1 MEAHT
6 AAGKLQG
13 LEGDAPWYEAAFVV
27 GVTNALNVA
36 ADGLAAALPPLGDG
50 DAGAEAR
57 TIFDDV
63 RAFYGGREI
72 PTPFRVIARDPA
84 YLADVWGAV
93 KRAFAERRLTRRHKE
108 ALAFAVSL
116 TTRSTFG
123 LAFHLG
129 ELRRL
134 GVSERGIMEIVG
146 VAQMFSSYTK
156 IADTLSLESDMA
168 HIAPVD
174 TSGVPGDE

>member
-6 AAGKLQG
+6 AAGTLQG
-13 LEGDAPWYEAAFVV
+13 LDGDAPWYESAFVV

-36 ADGLAAALPPLGDG
+36 ADGLAAALPPLTD
-50 DAGAEAR
+50 AEAGDEAR
-57 TIFDDV
+57 AVFDDV
-63 RAFYGGREI
+63 QAFYGGGEV

-84 YLADVWGAV
+84 YLADVVGAV

-116 TTRSTFG
+116 TMRSPFG
-123 LAFHLG
+123 LGFHLG
-129 ELRRL
+129 EMRRL
-134 GVSERGIMEIVG
+134 GVSERGIMEVVG

-156 IADTLSLESDMA
+156 IADTLQLESDMA

-174 TSGVPGDE
+174 TSGVPSGE